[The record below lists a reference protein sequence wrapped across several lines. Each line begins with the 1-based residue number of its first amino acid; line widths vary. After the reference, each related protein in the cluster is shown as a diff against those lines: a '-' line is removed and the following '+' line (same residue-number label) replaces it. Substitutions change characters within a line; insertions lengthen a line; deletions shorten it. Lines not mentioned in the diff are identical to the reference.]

1 LEEDILFNFIS
12 YKTKTIYMKKL
23 ITLIAA
29 FVLVGTSIVSCEK
42 DDSESASNSITIKGT
57 FTAGDKTYENPTF
70 NLGDPSDH
78 IGFIQTNIP
87 VKANRIY
94 VGPKE
99 PFDVGDGNFLNY
111 ESYINGDAPGTY
123 ESDAYVSVYIPN
135 GKSGIWLYS
144 SNLTSTVTKVDE
156 VGEYIEGYYE
166 GTFYQETKS
175 AGSYTVK
182 GKFKVLRIEYP
193 VLQ

>member
-1 LEEDILFNFIS
+1 
-12 YKTKTIYMKKL
+12 MKKL
-23 ITLIAA
+23 ITLFTV
-29 FVLVGTSIVSCEK
+29 FVLVGITVVSCEK
-42 DDSESASNSITIKGT
+42 DDSESASNSIKITGT
-57 FTAGDKTYENPTF
+57 FTVGDKTYENPTF
-70 NLGDPSDH
+70 DLGDPTAH
-78 IGFIQTNIP
+78 IGYIQIQEP
-87 VKANRIY
+87 LKSNRIY

-99 PFDVGDGNFLNY
+99 PFDVGNGIFLNY

-144 SNLTSTVTKVDE
+144 SDLTSTITKVDE
-156 VGEYIEGYYE
+156 VGGYIEGYYE
-166 GTFYQETKS
+166 GTFYQESKLT
-175 AGSYTVK
+175 GSYTVK